1 MIIIIA
7 HAPTGSALVS
17 ALRDILPSE
26 ITKNIFTVDIHTN
39 DQKDAKIIEAQQLI
53 IQHANDEVLIF
64 TDIIGSTPY
73 HVARQVLASLTKHS
87 CVIVSGVSLPMLIK
101 AANYRALSLK
111 SWVEQLMNCALDWI
125 QAEFSPHTTTL
136 LEKNYD

>member
-26 ITKNIFTVDIHTN
+26 ITKNIFTVDINTH

-73 HVARQVLASLTKHS
+73 HVARQVLATLTKHS

-136 LEKNYD
+136 SEKKL